1 MARPQKCRRVCRLPE
16 AAEFRPAGKRSRQGA
31 VVLAVDEY
39 EAIRLIDKEGFSQTQ
54 CSQYMNVSRTTVQEI
69 YTAARKKI
77 ATALVDG
84 VSLRIEGGVYRLCG
98 GEADFCGCWKKHGGC
113 HHHKKEREES

>member
-1 MARPQKCRRVCRLPE
+1 MARPQKCRRVCRLPK
-16 AAEFRPAGKRSRQGA
+16 ASEFRPAGRGLRQEA

-39 EAIRLIDKEGFSQTQ
+39 EAVRLIDKEGISQEQ

-69 YTAARKKI
+69 CTAARKKI

-84 VSLRIEGGVYRLCG
+84 VSLRIEGGAYRLCG
-98 GEADFCGCWKKHGGC
+98 GETDFCGCWKKHSGC
-113 HHHKKEREES
+113 HHHQKE